1 MSDKTILVIDD
12 SATIRRLATG
22 ALTTAG
28 YRVLAAPT
36 AEDGLSMARSE
47 SPDLIILD
55 HQLPGTTG
63 FDVCTQL
70 LADQTLAQIPVV
82 ASSTLRKQAYVEYA
96 DCSNVIDM
104 LPKPYTEEILLSTV
118 EHAINTGA
126 MVVDSQAHGTAVPE
140 TCKEVGDEN
149 LSGTFGS
156 FSLREVI
163 DFLNN
168 GSKSGV
174 LEVEAE
180 SWRAWFYLRD
190 GRIDAVTCNGI
201 DKALV
206 TATLPSSLQNLA
218 PVLNLTINGRG
229 GSELD
234 GLVQLLNNRVLDP
247 RLLQKML
254 RHQASILTLKCF
266 QANLKEFR
274 FDGNATLPPLFSDLP
289 LQTSVLALLVEAS
302 LLCDD
307 AQLPPSDGQVSFV
320 RRAIRGQN
328 LDRAGLA
335 AKHQKIV
342 GLLAEPHSLTQI
354 SQKLGWE
361 ESETV
366 RVLYALTKAE
376 LVEAKRVAA
385 KPTVVLFEPDAEH
398 AQQIRSDL
406 ERTDTGF
413 NIKVAREKL
422 ALQLLLKKEV
432 PDALVLPAGILPPV
446 EFARHKNPNILIVTI
461 DSETSEG
468 DASVNGRLNTGYDM
482 QTLVDSLT
490 TAFDD
495 GSNPQQQAIDALS
508 GPSAPPSLIPT
519 LQ

>member
-1 MSDKTILVIDD
+1 
-12 SATIRRLATG
+12 
-22 ALTTAG
+22 
-28 YRVLAAPT
+28 
-36 AEDGLSMARSE
+36 
-47 SPDLIILD
+47 
-55 HQLPGTTG
+55 
-63 FDVCTQL
+63 
-70 LADQTLAQIPVV
+70 
-82 ASSTLRKQAYVEYA
+82 
-96 DCSNVIDM
+96 
-104 LPKPYTEEILLSTV
+104 
-118 EHAINTGA
+118 
-126 MVVDSQAHGTAVPE
+126 
-140 TCKEVGDEN
+140 
-149 LSGTFGS
+149 
-156 FSLREVI
+156 
-163 DFLNN
+163 
-168 GSKSGV
+168 
-174 LEVEAE
+174 
-180 SWRAWFYLRD
+180 
-190 GRIDAVTCNGI
+190 
-201 DKALV
+201 
-206 TATLPSSLQNLA
+206 
-218 PVLNLTINGRG
+218 
-229 GSELD
+229 
-234 GLVQLLNNRVLDP
+234 
-247 RLLQKML
+247 ML

-354 SQKLGWE
+354 SQKLSWE
-361 ESETV
+361 ESETI

-406 ERTDTGF
+406 EQTDTGF

-422 ALQLLLKKEV
+422 ALQLLLKKDV

>member
-1 MSDKTILVIDD
+1 MSDHTILVIDD
-12 SATIRRLATG
+12 SATIRRLATN

-36 AEDGLSMARSE
+36 AEEGLSLARTE

-70 LADQTLAQIPVV
+70 LADNVLAQIPVV

-104 LPKPYTEEILLSTV
+104 LPKPYTEEILLSSV

-126 MVVDSQAHGTAVPE
+126 MVVDSQTHGTAVPE
-140 TCKEVGDEN
+140 TIKQVDNETLTGEF
-149 LSGTFGS
+149 SS
-156 FSLREVI
+156 FTLREVL

-174 LEVEAE
+174 LEVESD
-180 SWRAWFYLRD
+180 SWRAWFYLRN
-190 GRIDAVTCNGI
+190 GRIDAVTANGV
-201 DKALV
+201 DKTV
-206 TATLPSSLQNLA
+206 ITEKLPDSLKSLA

-247 RLLQKML
+247 RLLQTML
-254 RHQASILTLKCF
+254 RHQSSILTLHCF
-266 QANLKEFR
+266 QATLKEFR

-289 LQTSVLALLVEAS
+289 LQASVLALLVEAS
-302 LLCDD
+302 LICDD
-307 AQLPPSDGQVSFV
+307 DQLPPAEDVSFV
-320 RRAIRGQN
+320 RKAIRGQN

-342 GLLAEPHSLTQI
+342 GLLAEPHSLSQI

-361 ESETV
+361 ESEAV

-376 LVEAKRVAA
+376 LVEAKRVVAQ
-385 KPTVVLFEPDAEH
+385 PTVVLFEPDANH
-398 AQQIRSDL
+398 AQQMRDEL
-406 ERTDTGF
+406 ERADTRF
-413 NIKVAREKL
+413 NVKVAREKL
-422 ALQLLLKKEV
+422 ALQLLLKKNI
-432 PDALVLPAGILPPV
+432 PDALVLPAGNTPPI
-446 EFARHKNPNILIVTI
+446 EFVRHKNQNVVIVTI
-461 DSETSEG
+461 DSETSQG
-468 DASVNGRLNTGYDM
+468 DETVNGRLPQSYDSR
-482 QTLVDSLT
+482 TFLET
-490 TAFDD
+490 IEAAFDD
-495 GSNPQQQAIDALS
+495 RTARQSAAVPPAAMTRSLEPTPQ
-508 GPSAPPSLIPT
+508 
-519 LQ
+519 

>member
-1 MSDKTILVIDD
+1 MSDHTILVIDD
-12 SATIRRLATG
+12 SATIRRLATN

-36 AEDGLSMARSE
+36 AEEGVSMARAE

-70 LADQTLAQIPVV
+70 LADEHLAQIPVV

-140 TCKEVGDEN
+140 TIRQVGNES
-149 LSGTFGS
+149 LAGE
-156 FSLREVI
+156 FSAFTLREVL

-168 GSKSGV
+168 GSKTGV
-174 LEVEAE
+174 LEVETE
-180 SWRAWFYLRD
+180 SWRAWFYLKG
-190 GRIDAVTCNGI
+190 GRVDAVTANGV
-201 DKALV
+201 DKDSI
-206 TATLPSSLQNLA
+206 TGKLPSSLKSLA

-254 RHQASILTLKCF
+254 RHQAAILTLQCF
-266 QANLKEFR
+266 ESRLKEFR
-274 FDGNATLPPLFSDLP
+274 FDGNAALPPLFSDLP
-289 LQTSVLALLVEAS
+289 LQTSVLALLVEACLACS
-302 LLCDD
+302 DD
-307 AQLPPSDGQVSFV
+307 ELPPVDDITFI
-320 RRAIRGQN
+320 RKAIRGQN

-342 GLLAEPHSLTQI
+342 GLLAEPHTLSQI
-354 SQKLGWE
+354 SKKLGWE
-361 ESETV
+361 ESESI
-366 RVLYALTKAE
+366 RVIYALTKAE
-376 LVEAKRVAA
+376 LVEAKRLSTR
-385 KPTVVLFEPDAEH
+385 PTVVLFEPDADQ
-398 AQQIRSDL
+398 AVRIREGI
-406 ERTDTGF
+406 ERPDVPYSV
-413 NIKVAREKL
+413 KVAREKL
-422 ALQLLLKKEV
+422 ALQLLLKRDI
-432 PDALVLPAGILPPV
+432 PDALVLPAGNQPPI
-446 EFARHKNPNILIVTI
+446 EFVRHKNPDVVIVTI
-461 DSETSEG
+461 DSEANQG
-468 DASVNGRLNTGYDM
+468 DSCVNGRLTTGYDVGLLL
-482 QTLVDSLT
+482 QTLESAFEDQVARKSEVDVQPNET
-490 TAFDD
+490 
-495 GSNPQQQAIDALS
+495 
-508 GPSAPPSLIPT
+508 PST
-519 LQ
+519 LVPAGQ